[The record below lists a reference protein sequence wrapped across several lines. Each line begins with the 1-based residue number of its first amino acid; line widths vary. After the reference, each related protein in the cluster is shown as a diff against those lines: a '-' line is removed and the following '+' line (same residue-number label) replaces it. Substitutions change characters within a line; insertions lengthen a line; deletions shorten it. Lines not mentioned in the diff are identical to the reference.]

1 MEQQLAF
8 EGMPDRLYAATPARL
23 TTYADCPRRYR
34 HAYLDRPTPQR
45 RGAMAHTS
53 VGAAMHLALA
63 RWWELPRGRRTPAGG
78 GELLAGCWPADG
90 FRDEAQRAASL
101 ARSRRQVEAYL
112 TGIDPGELPVLVERT
127 VSLRTPSAWLWG
139 RVDRVDDRAGD
150 GLVVVDYKTG
160 RHVPTVDE
168 VAASVTLAVYAEA
181 VTSVLRR
188 PCTRVELHHL
198 PTRAVVAWQHT
209 ETSLSSHL
217 NRADVLAAELSVLDE
232 GHVNGTL
239 AADEAFPAKVGSRCG
254 WCEFRPV
261 CAPGRTIG
269 QQPAWAGVPG

>member
-1 MEQQLAF
+1 MEQLAF

-63 RWWELPRGRRTPAGG
+63 RWWELPRGRRTPEAGG
-78 GELLAGCWPADG
+78 DLLAGCWPADG
-90 FRDEAQRAASL
+90 FRDEGQRAASL
-101 ARSRRQVEAYL
+101 HRSRRQVEDYL
-112 TGIDPGELPVLVERT
+112 TGIDPDDVPVLVERT
-127 VSLRTPSAWLWG
+127 VSLQTATAWLWG

-160 RHVPTVDE
+160 RHVPTVEE
-168 VAASVTLAVYAEA
+168 VAASVALAVYAEA
-181 VTSVLRR
+181 VTSMLRR
-188 PCTRVELHHL
+188 PCRRVELHHL
-198 PTRAVVAWQHT
+198 PTRSVAAWQHT
-209 ETSLSSHL
+209 DASLAQHL
-217 NRADVLAAELSVLDE
+217 QQTDTLAAELSVLDE
-232 GHVNGTL
+232 QHADGTR
-239 AADEAFPAKVGSRCG
+239 AADVAFPARVGSRCG
-254 WCEFRPV
+254 WCEFRPA
-261 CAPGRTIG
+261 CAPGRSVT